1 MNAELFYCTPFFI
14 ASLSVLAL
22 ALYTFRHRHTRS
34 ATYLIMVCF
43 FGAFWAASEGMLYL
57 GFDIE
62 TNMLITCL
70 QYLGVSPLVHLTLVF
85 TLSFFGFEAWLTR
98 SNMFL
103 LASLAAAIIVTVWTN
118 PFHQM
123 VYTGYYLIATGPVP
137 MLGLDHGP
145 VWWVILGYH
154 YALTALMS
162 IILLSRL
169 FTSSGIQRCQASVI
183 FIAVCV
189 VWVVNAVYVTGY
201 SPIPNM
207 DIGPLAFILVALS
220 MGWGVFRYQL
230 LDILPIA
237 KSEIFKALSNPI
249 LVIDTKKRI
258 LDVNP
263 AAGKLFN
270 LSPPEAVGRN
280 IDHLFK
286 DHRKLTELFGETQ
299 PQIQEVC
306 FRVNG
311 GQRFFDLRISNYTD
325 KRGTIIGR
333 IIFFHESTERK
344 RADHAQRESERMRG
358 VLEMAGAV
366 SLDLGP
372 PIKALFE
379 AANQILDGMPAE
391 HPAYPKTLKLAEQTR
406 RLKEKNRRLMSI
418 TRYETRGYLNKTIV
432 DIDKASTLSE
442 TKESIAV

>member
-1 MNAELFYCTPFFI
+1 MTVELIYCIPFFV

-22 ALYTFRHRHTRS
+22 ALYAFRQRRTRS
-34 ATYLIMVCF
+34 AIYLTIVCF

-62 TNMLITCL
+62 TKMLITYL

-85 TLSFFGFEAWLTR
+85 TLSFFGFGAWLTR
-98 SNMFL
+98 TNMFL
-103 LASLAAAIIVTVWTN
+103 LIAMAAAVIVTVWTN
-118 PFHQM
+118 PIHHM
-123 VYTGYYLIATGPVP
+123 VYLDYFGIDTGPIP

-162 IILLSRL
+162 IILLSKL
-169 FTSSGIQRCQASVI
+169 FTSTGIQRCQASVI
-183 FIAVCV
+183 LIAVCV
-189 VWVVNAVYVTGY
+189 VWAVNAVYVTGH

-237 KSEIFKALSNPI
+237 KTEIFKALSNPI
-249 LVIDTKKRI
+249 LVIDTKKRL
-258 LDVNP
+258 LDMNP
-263 AAGKLFN
+263 AAGRLFKL
-270 LSPPEAVGRN
+270 STSEAVGRT

-286 DHRKLTELFGETQ
+286 DHPQLTELFRE
-299 PQIQEVC
+299 PQIREIC
-306 FRVNG
+306 FHVDG
-311 GQRFFDLRISNYTD
+311 GQRYFDLRVSDYAD
-325 KRGTIIGR
+325 KRGLIIGR
-333 IIFFHESTERK
+333 IIFFHDSTERK
-344 RADHAQRESERMRG
+344 RADHVQRESERLQG

-379 AANQILDGMPAE
+379 AADRILEGMPE
-391 HPAYPKTLKLAEQTR
+391 DHPAYPKTLKLAEQAR
-406 RLKEKNRRLMSI
+406 RLKEKTRRLMSI
-418 TRYETRGYLNKTIV
+418 TRYETRGYLDKTIV

-442 TKESIAV
+442 TNKSLTV